1 MKKVTRLLL
10 LYSKL
15 IQGEKINK
23 INFCMECGCL
33 PRSFDRDIEDLR
45 IYLSEAFYHEELIYD
60 RKENVY
66 YLNGQCRRNLENIEY
81 LFIERI
87 LLDTGCL
94 IREEMDGLLAHLI
107 TNTENMK
114 RRLISHKDIIKE
126 YKEPTHHKAILKMHG
141 DLVTI
146 INNKSVI
153 KIQYS
158 QVDRAIIEHIIIPCL
173 IKYDSGRLYLI
184 AFNERMQE
192 HSLKYYELDRIN
204 SFLIIREQSMDE
216 KEFIERYL
224 NNYSSINLPMERAD
238 SIGIIILCKRSFYP
252 FLYDKFK
259 NIQIIDNEIENL
271 KIKLWAFEHE
281 FIKWIISQPTDLIT
295 VLEPMDLKI
304 KIANEA
310 NKILTIY
317 KEFLNNGEKN

>member
-87 LLDTGCL
+87 LLDTRCL
-94 IREEMDGLLAHLI
+94 IREEMDGLLSHLI

-114 RRLISHKDIIKE
+114 RLLISHKDIIKE
-126 YKEPTHHKAILKMHG
+126 YQEPTQHKAILKMHG

-158 QVDRAIIEHIIIPCL
+158 EVDGAIIEHIIIPCL
-173 IKYDSGRLYLI
+173 IKYDLGRLYLI

-204 SFLIIREQSMDE
+204 SFLIIREQSMNE

-224 NNYSSINLPMERAD
+224 NNYSAINLPMERAD
-238 SIGIIILCKRSFYP
+238 SIEIIIFCKKKFYP
-252 FLYDKFK
+252 SLYDKFK
-259 NIQIIDNEIENL
+259 NIQIIDNEMDNL
-271 KIKLWAFEHE
+271 KIRLWAFEHE

-295 VLEPMDLKI
+295 VLEPLGLKI

-317 KEFLNNGEKN
+317 KEFLNNGKKN